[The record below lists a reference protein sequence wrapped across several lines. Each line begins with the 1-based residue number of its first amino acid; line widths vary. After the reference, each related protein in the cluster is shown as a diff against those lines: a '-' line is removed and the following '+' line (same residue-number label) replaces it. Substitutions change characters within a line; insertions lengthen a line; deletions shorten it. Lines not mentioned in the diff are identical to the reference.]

1 MPKTY
6 LFLLIAVM
14 FETFGSSCLQASQQF
29 TRFWPSVGVLIGF
42 AGAFYFFTMVLKVL
56 PLGITYALWS
66 GIGIILIT
74 VSGRLLFGQKLDL
87 PALLGLGLI
96 IAGILVINLFSK
108 AQVH

>member
-14 FETFGSSCLQASQQF
+14 FETFGSSCLQASHQF
-29 TRFWPSVGVLIGF
+29 TRFWPSVGVIIGF

-96 IAGILVINLFSK
+96 ISGILVINLFSK

>member
-1 MPKTY
+1 MKTY
-6 LFLLIAVM
+6 LYLLISVL

-29 TRFWPSVGVLIGF
+29 TRLWPSVGVAIGF
-42 AGAFYFFTMVLKVL
+42 AGAFWFFTLVLKEL

-74 VSGRLLFGQKLDL
+74 LSGRFIFGQKLDL

-96 IAGILVINLFSK
+96 ITGILVIHLFSRT
-108 AQVH
+108 ASH